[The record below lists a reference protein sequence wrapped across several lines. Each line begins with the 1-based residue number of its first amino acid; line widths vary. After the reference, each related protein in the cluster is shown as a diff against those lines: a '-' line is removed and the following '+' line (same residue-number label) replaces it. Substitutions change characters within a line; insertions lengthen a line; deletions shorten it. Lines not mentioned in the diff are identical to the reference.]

1 MNYTQL
7 PLNPKILILGRCEF
21 YSCRKFFPHLKSVKI
36 VYQMHLLSHSISTI
50 TYFAY
55 KLFHIAHI
63 GNFEHVEKI

>member
-7 PLNPKILILGRCEF
+7 PLNPKIVIFGCCDF
-21 YSCRKFFPHLKSVKI
+21 YCYRKFFPLLKSVKI

-55 KLFHIAHI
+55 KLLHIAQI
-63 GNFEHVEKI
+63 GNFEHVKKI